1 MSLYDVKRVQIFS
14 ILKILPLVFLILG
27 CFIGLFTFFFFP
39 TDLTIGLSFSSKLLS
54 LAIFAMLYTIIMIVG
69 IILVALLYNFLTAML
84 KGGIVFSL
92 EHKE

>member
-14 ILKILPLVFLILG
+14 ILKVLPLVFLILG

-39 TDLTIGLSFSSKLLS
+39 TDLATGLSFSAKLLS
-54 LAIFAMLYTIIMIVG
+54 WAIFVVLYTIIMIVG
-69 IILVALLYNFLTAML
+69 VILVALLYNFVAARLNN
-84 KGGIVFSL
+84 GIILSL